1 MTCMFV
7 CVRQVL
13 DMQMIKRTFLP
24 LTVKHAD
31 GVCMCGVCGCVVV
44 CCVFEL
50 ALNMSQCC
58 LPSGKTKTEMK
69 GESKGNM
76 KCRKALFA

>member
-1 MTCMFV
+1 MTSMFV

-31 GVCMCGVCGCVVV
+31 GVCMCGVCVVVLLCVV
-44 CCVFEL
+44 
-50 ALNMSQCC
+50 C
-58 LPSGKTKTEMK
+58 LSSHSTCHNAAYRVEKL
-69 GESKGNM
+69 
-76 KCRKALFA
+76 RLR